1 MLKMKGIVHENRKKG
16 SKPLLGLPQTCA
28 GGGTPFESE
37 ASGDVEEDEEEGEII
52 FPCALPLE
60 NLPLSGHL
68 FGRQIGA
75 LARDR

>member
-1 MLKMKGIVHENRKKG
+1 MKIERKAQ
-16 SKPLLGLPQTCA
+16 SHCLGCRKRAPG

>member
-1 MLKMKGIVHENRKKG
+1 MKIERKAQ
-16 SKPLLGLPQTCA
+16 SHCLGCRKRAPGG

-37 ASGDVEEDEEEGEII
+37 ASGGVEEDEEEGEII